1 MPVLHPRLRGI
12 FGRANTHIGRMK
24 KISPFTLTIGIVLFL
39 SAGHSVASGGG
50 SADVPAPAVA
60 RPAAVATFASGCFWC
75 VEAVYESV
83 KGVSEAV
90 SGYSGGKTKNPSYE
104 QVGSGR
110 TGHAE
115 AVQVYYDPGAVTFE
129 QLVAV
134 YFGSQN
140 PTQVNGQGP
149 DHGSA
154 YRSIIFYR
162 NEEERKIAEGA
173 KAALAASGK
182 YNSPIAAEILPFT
195 KFWRAEAYHQNYE
208 RKHPTHPYIRAVSIP
223 RLNRFKAKF
232 PELLKKE

>member
-1 MPVLHPRLRGI
+1 MYCMNKNRPFQLTVSAVL
-12 FGRANTHIGRMK
+12 
-24 KISPFTLTIGIVLFL
+24 VL
-39 SAGHSVASGGG
+39 SAGVSTALGSG
-50 SADVPAPAVA
+50 STNPPAATVG
-60 RPAAVATFASGCFWC
+60 RGAAVATFASGCFWC

-115 AVQVYYDPGAVTFE
+115 AVQVYYDPETVTYE

-134 YFGSQN
+134 YFGSQD

-162 NEEERKIAEGA
+162 NEEERKVAEGA

-182 YNSPIAAEILPFT
+182 YESPIAAEILPFT
-195 KFWRAEAYHQNYE
+195 KLWRAEAYHQDYE
-208 RKHPTHPYIRAVSIP
+208 RKHPRHPYVRAVSIP

-232 PELLKKE
+232 LELLKKE